1 MRSASWRKR
10 ITALGLVTVA
20 AVMVTACSSTNSANS
35 ATTAPGGSGG
45 SSSIPQSAFSDRT
58 GITNTTVHVA
68 NVSTLTGGLFKGAA
82 VGTQAY
88 ADYVNST
95 GGVKGRTIVVDS
107 GDDLFQGATN
117 TQLTNSAVSNSFSL
131 VGSFSLEDQFG
142 GVVLK
147 RNPGMPD
154 VSVSLDPTTLHLP
167 NVFSPAPSPG
177 GWQEGSLQ
185 YFKSKYPKDITVAG
199 ALVADEPSAETD
211 WNGEKYVMEQVGY
224 KVVYDQ
230 TFAITQTDFTQ
241 NVIAM
246 RNAGVK
252 MLFIEQMPANYA
264 SGVLK
269 ALQQQNFH
277 PTVILGASTYSNQ
290 LVSDSGGA
298 AAVNGS
304 YLDQNA
310 SLYLGGDSS
319 AIPAVGTF
327 LHWVQVA
334 SPGFQPDLFTLY
346 GWISGELFAQGLGNA
361 GSNPSRGSLL
371 QSLEK
376 ITSFNG
382 NNIEATVNPVAK
394 TLSNCYLIG
403 QVVNGQF
410 QRLDDP
416 PVNSSTNGY
425 RCDYQYVT
433 PPKS

>member
-1 MRSASWRKR
+1 V
-10 ITALGLVTVA
+10 GLIAVA
-20 AVMVTACSSTNSANS
+20 AVLVTACSSTNSATP
-35 ATTAPGGSGG
+35 TTTSGSGG
-45 SSSIPQSAFSDRT
+45 SSSIPQSAFSDHT
-58 GITNTTVHVA
+58 GITGTTVHVA

-82 VGTQAY
+82 AGTEAY

-95 GGVKGRTIVVDS
+95 GGVNGRTIAIDS

-117 TQLTNSAVSNSFSL
+117 SQLTQSAISNDFAL

-142 GVVLK
+142 GALLAK
-147 RNPGMPD
+147 NPGMPD
-154 VSVSLDPTTLHLP
+154 VSVTLDQTTLHLP

-185 YFKSKYPKDITVAG
+185 YFKSKYPQDVDAAA
-199 ALVADEPSAETD
+199 ALVADEPSAQTD
-211 WNGEKYVMEQVGY
+211 WNGEKYVMQQVGY
-224 KVVYDQ
+224 KVVYDE

-277 PTVILGASTYSNQ
+277 PVVILGASTYSNQ
-290 LVSDSGGA
+290 LVSESGGPS
-298 AAVNGS
+298 AVNGS

-346 GWISGELFAQGLGNA
+346 GWMSAELFAQGLKNA
-361 GSNPSRGSLL
+361 GSDPSRGSLL
-371 QSLEK
+371 QALGK
-376 ITSFNG
+376 ITSFTG
-382 NNIEATVNPVAK
+382 DNIQAPANPVAK

-416 PVNSSTNGY
+416 PISSSTNGY
-425 RCDYQYVT
+425 RCNYQYVT

>member
-1 MRSASWRKR
+1 V
-10 ITALGLVTVA
+10 G
-20 AVMVTACSSTNSANS
+20 AVVVTACSSTNSATP
-35 ATTAPGGSGG
+35 TTIASGSSGA

-58 GITNTTVHVA
+58 GITSTTVHVA

-88 ADYVNST
+88 ADYVNSK

-117 TQLTNSAVSNSFSL
+117 TQLTTSALTNDFAL

-142 GVVLK
+142 GIVLK
-147 RNPGMPD
+147 RNPDMPD
-154 VSVSLDPTTLHLP
+154 VSVTLDQTTLHLP
-167 NVFSPAPSPG
+167 NVYSAAPASG

-185 YFKSKYPKDITVAG
+185 YFKSKYPNDITKAA
-199 ALVADEPSAETD
+199 ALVADEPSSEAD

-224 KVVYDQ
+224 KVVYDD

-252 MLFIEQMPANYA
+252 MLFLEQMPSNYA
-264 SGVLK
+264 AGVLK

-290 LVSDSGGA
+290 LVPQSGGA
-298 AAVNGS
+298 SAVNGS

-310 SLYLGGDSS
+310 SLYLGGDAS

-346 GWISGELFAQGLGNA
+346 GWMSAELFADGLQNA

-371 QSLEK
+371 QSLDK
-376 ITSFNG
+376 ITSFTGG
-382 NNIEATVNPVAK
+382 NIQAPANPVAK

-416 PVNSSTNGY
+416 PISSSTNGY
-425 RCDYQYVT
+425 RCDYHYVT

>member
-1 MRSASWRKR
+1 MRSASWRRR
-10 ITALGLVTVA
+10 ITTLGLVTVA
-20 AVMVTACSSTNSANS
+20 AVLVTACSSTNSATS
-35 ATTAPGGSGG
+35 ATTSGSSAG

-58 GITNTTVHVA
+58 GITGTTVHVA
-68 NVSTLTGGLFKGAA
+68 NVSTLSGGLFKGAA

-88 ADYVNST
+88 ADDVNST

-117 TQLTNSAVSNSFSL
+117 TQLTQSALTNDFAL
-131 VGSFSLEDQFG
+131 VGGFSLEDQFG
-142 GVVLK
+142 GVVLS

-154 VSVSLDPTTLHLP
+154 VTVSLDQKTLHLS
-167 NVFSPAPSPG
+167 NVFSPAPATG

-185 YFKSKYPKDITVAG
+185 YFKKKFPQDITAVG
-199 ALVADEPSAETD
+199 SLVADEPSAESD
-211 WNGEKYVMEQVGY
+211 WAGEKYVMQQLGY
-224 KVVYDQ
+224 KVLYDQ

-298 AAVNGS
+298 SAVNGS

-346 GWISGELFAQGLGNA
+346 GWMSAELFAQGLQNA
-361 GSNPSRGSLL
+361 GSSPSRGSLL
-371 QSLEK
+371 QSLQK
-376 ITSFNG
+376 ITTFSG
-382 NNIEATVNPVAK
+382 NNIQAPANPVAK

-403 QVVNGQF
+403 QVVNGEF